1 MLKDIFTSCPICTQT
16 TASAV
21 ATFSDLEF
29 VRCSDCTAIYK
40 RREASDLRERLGRN
54 YEAEYFKNGSAQ
66 YLKRWEHRVRKSE
79 RQLKMCLEFN
89 DQAKDLLDVG
99 CSAGYVL
106 EAGKRLGLTSSGMDV
121 SSFAINLVMERGFTA
136 KVGRLEDM
144 PFEDMS
150 FDIVTAKHTIEHAE
164 EPLNALTECRRVLR
178 PNGVLLIVVPD
189 AAYWKTYAA
198 PRSGRYFV
206 PSQLGWQHHVYYT
219 AKALR
224 LALDRS
230 GFEVVASSKAV
241 PVGTGLWRNLSFG
254 AYALGTKLA
263 ELTHLRHELHFVAKR
278 S

>member
-1 MLKDIFTSCPICTQT
+1 MLKDIFTSCPICSGT
-16 TASAV
+16 TNSSV
-21 ATFSDLEF
+21 VTFSELEF

-40 RREASDLRERLGRN
+40 RREVSDLRERLGRS

-79 RQLKMCLEFN
+79 RQLSMCLEFN
-89 DQAKDLLDVG
+89 KQAHDLLDVG

-106 EAGKRLGLTSSGMDV
+106 EAGKRLGLSSYGMDV
-121 SSFAINLVMERGFTA
+121 SSFAVNLVRERGFTA

-150 FDIVTAKHTIEHAE
+150 FDIVTAKHTVEHAD
-164 EPLNALTECRRVLR
+164 EPLKAMKECHRVLR

-219 AKALR
+219 STALR
-224 LALDRS
+224 FALEKS
-230 GFEVVASSKAV
+230 GFEVAASSKAV
-241 PVGTGLWRNLSFG
+241 PVGGGLWRHLMFG

-263 ELTHLRHELHFVAKR
+263 EITHLRHELHFVAKR